1 MSTPVASAAYLI
13 DLPGLTPYAEALAMM
28 ENLAGARSQQA
39 VPDTLMLLE
48 HEPVVTL
55 GTRTDVAEE
64 IPHPAMLKQR
74 GIPIVEVAR
83 GGKATYH
90 GPGQLV
96 GYPVLDLAP
105 MGRDLRRYVELL
117 EGAMIDALGDLGIEA
132 EAREGEEHTGVWV
145 EDRKIASIGVHV
157 ASWISTHGFALNVDC
172 DLEPFD
178 LFVGCGLQSSR
189 YTTASIEAGRSIDR
203 AEATIALLARLG
215 ERLNHT
221 WEPLPA

>member
-64 IPHPAMLKQR
+64 IPHPAMLEQR

-105 MGRDLRRYVELL
+105 MGRDLRRYVEIL

-203 AEATIALLARLG
+203 AEATSALLTRLG

>member
-1 MSTPVASAAYLI
+1 MSAPATTAAYLI
-13 DLPGLTPYAEALAMM
+13 ELPGLTPYTAALQMM

-39 VPDTLMLLE
+39 VPDTVMLLE

-55 GTRTDVAEE
+55 GTRADVASE
-64 IPHPAMLKQR
+64 IPHPAMLEQR

-83 GGKATYH
+83 GGRSTYH

-96 GYPVLDLAP
+96 CYPILDLAP

-117 EGAMIDALGDLGIEA
+117 EGAMIDALGDLGVTA
-132 EAREGEEHTGVWV
+132 EAREGEDHTGVWV

-157 ASWISTHGFALNVDC
+157 AAWITTHGFALNVDC

-178 LFVGCGLQSSR
+178 LFVGCGLQETR
-189 YTTASIEAGRSIDR
+189 YTNASLEAGRPINR
-203 AEATIALLARLG
+203 VEASEALVARLG

-221 WEPLPA
+221 WEVLPA